1 MVTFQCRSSTEF
13 SLRISSHFYRIRIF
27 FLEIPALRKMSGEY
41 LLNGNYVIDVTGPR
55 DLAGMTVEYTRDS
68 SKAEQLTAVG
78 PASEPLM
85 LAVSNFI

>member
-1 MVTFQCRSSTEF
+1 
-13 SLRISSHFYRIRIF
+13 
-27 FLEIPALRKMSGEY
+27 MSGEY

-55 DLAGMTVEYTRDS
+55 DVAGMTVEYSGDS